1 MSTTKRI
8 FLAISITLF
17 CLLAISAL
25 HRVDAAALDE
35 EDFVPLATQ
44 GFVEAVDGTH
54 PEGSQRNSYVWSML
68 WWRDRLYVGTARDFL
83 CIIGEAAGFSPPGL
97 GCPPEGTL
105 TPDQRGEIWQYTPG
119 GQDGTQGTWERV
131 FQAPLLL
138 SELDQDIDLTEI
150 PNLDQLP
157 DLTQIPRDIG
167 YRSMIDCDA
176 GGESRL
182 YTTSFGIGGRL
193 LHTKDG
199 TSFERAS
206 ILGLNL
212 VNNLGYRAV
221 ACWKGRLWI
230 SPAGSL
236 TINGSLPDVT
246 FDIVPDNAFRP
257 VLLVNEDPSNRLSPW
272 REVLD
277 VASDPELGNT
287 GNVGIYSMAVF
298 DNALYLGV
306 ANQTAGFE
314 LWKADGDKCR
324 RPPGPCVL
332 TWKKLI
338 ENGGGRPVPEGETA
352 DSARIFNFV
361 AFKNHLYWGASE
373 SALFKTTTAELGRIG
388 RDDRWDLIVGEARDA
403 NTMAA
408 FPNFNCQAEDSSCA
422 PLSGKGSGFGIDPLT
437 PGFANY
443 IWSLETHNRSL
454 YAATFDATT
463 LALAVG
469 QRIPP
474 GAVPGFDLWRSSNGT
489 DWSLVFDDGLG
500 NLFNYGGRNLTS
512 TPLGLF
518 VGTANPF
525 TTATESI
532 GGTGGLEVWIGV
544 GSQE

>member
-1 MSTTKRI
+1 MTTTKRI
-8 FLAISITLF
+8 FLAMSIILL

-25 HRVDAAALDE
+25 HRVDAAELDE

-68 WWRDRLYVGTARDFL
+68 WWQDKLYVGTARDFL
-83 CIIGEAAGFSPPGL
+83 CIIGEAAGISPPGL

-105 TPDQRGEIWQYTPG
+105 TPDQRGEIWQYTPA
-119 GQDGTQGTWERV
+119 GTTGAQGTWQRV

-138 SELDQDIDLTEI
+138 SELDQDIDLTQI

-176 GGESRL
+176 GSESRL
-182 YTTSFGIGGRL
+182 YTTSFGPGGRL

-199 TSFERAS
+199 ATFERAS

-212 VNNLGYRAV
+212 ANNLGYRAV

-230 SPAGSL
+230 SPAGSV
-236 TINGSLPDVT
+236 TINGSFPDVT

-306 ANQTAGFE
+306 ANQTTGFE
-314 LWKADGDKCR
+314 LWKADGDKCQ
-324 RPPGPCVL
+324 RPPRPCVL

-338 ENGGGRPVPEGETA
+338 ENGGGRPVAEGETA
-352 DSARIFNFV
+352 DNARIFNFA
-361 AFKNHLYWGASE
+361 AFQNYLYWGASE

-408 FPNFNCQAEDSSCA
+408 FPNFNCQPEDSSCV
-422 PLSGKGSGFGIDPLT
+422 PLSGKGSGFGINPLT